1 MLWSSISQ
9 VQIYPI
15 ATVPTMGHETRV
27 LTQDLYWPT
36 LLTLFSSLSSCQTI
50 NWWKA
55 YSVSGQQVSSADP
68 GTAELMLDVDGANAA
83 RAFGACFSGVVVNVR
98 ESAAKSLPNRRR
110 KTPENGGKR
119 RRTAETA
126 GTQHGMHPNTLRS
139 CNSHDFATRNVGS
152 GDAPWIPNLDY
163 RKLYTTGAVLLRAE
177 GVSIASNLFA
187 EHGGHSYVVCSRQF
201 RYTV

>member
-1 MLWSSISQ
+1 M
-9 VQIYPI
+9 
-15 ATVPTMGHETRV
+15 
-27 LTQDLYWPT
+27 
-36 LLTLFSSLSSCQTI
+36 
-50 NWWKA
+50 
-55 YSVSGQQVSSADP
+55 SGQQVSSADP
-68 GTAELMLDVDGANAA
+68 GTAELMPDVDGANAT

-163 RKLYTTGAVLLRAE
+163 RKLYTTGAVLIRAE
-177 GVSIASNLFA
+177 GVSIASDLFA
-187 EHGGHSYVVCSRQF
+187 EHGGHSYVVPIAPSVAARNYFSVRTHTLRKVPGSVSTSDPPAAQKSLCHF
-201 RYTV
+201 RRRRLNE

>member
-1 MLWSSISQ
+1 M
-9 VQIYPI
+9 
-15 ATVPTMGHETRV
+15 
-27 LTQDLYWPT
+27 
-36 LLTLFSSLSSCQTI
+36 
-50 NWWKA
+50 
-55 YSVSGQQVSSADP
+55 SGQQVSSADP

-139 CNSHDFATRNVGS
+139 CNSHDVATRNVGS
-152 GDAPWIPNLDY
+152 GDAPWIPTLLIESY
-163 RKLYTTGAVLLRAE
+163 ILQVLSCFVLRVCLLHPTFSPSMEATRM
-177 GVSIASNLFA
+177 
-187 EHGGHSYVVCSRQF
+187 SYVLGNSGTQYSAPLPHPWLPEIIFLREP
-201 RYTV
+201 TL